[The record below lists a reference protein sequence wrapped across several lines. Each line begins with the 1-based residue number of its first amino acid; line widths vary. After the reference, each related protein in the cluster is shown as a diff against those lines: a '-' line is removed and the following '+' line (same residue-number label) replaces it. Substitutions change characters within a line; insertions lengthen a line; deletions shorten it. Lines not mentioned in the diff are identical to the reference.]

1 MILRK
6 LLVCLILSFCL
17 VNSAYSGEALV
28 DVLIEGYDD
37 GVKSS
42 LRNDREEALIDAK
55 RQAIER
61 AGVRM
66 TSTTKME
73 NFVIKKDWVESKA
86 KAVLLPGFQIIDKGY
101 QADGSYLIILS
112 GRIRSSLIADDQSSS
127 DDKLTKSE
135 GKELDSVYNK
145 ANWEILAGDW
155 DFDNNS
161 ITSKFVS
168 EDSYLILNKELKD
181 YIMEMT
187 ITKMRGG
194 VSYITVGIRQNIF
207 VGGHEMLF
215 RNKTSS
221 RQGFQFGFL
230 LDGRYCLFNGLN
242 GLYYTI
248 GNVSG
253 LYQKNW
259 DTSPIIDNITNKLK
273 IEAIEGNVKIF
284 LNGKR
289 FVEFKDMSHLYGS
302 PMLIVTKNNQIRF
315 SDIIIKQY
323 TK

>member
-6 LLVCLILSFCL
+6 LLVCLMMIFCL
-17 VNSAYSGEALV
+17 VNSAYSGEVLV

-66 TSTTKME
+66 TSTTQME
-73 NFVIKKDWVESKA
+73 DFVVKKDWVESRA

-112 GRIRSSLIADDQSSS
+112 GRIRSLMADDPLAS
-127 DDKLTKSE
+127 DGKLTKSE
-135 GKELDSVYNK
+135 GIDLDSVYNK

-155 DFDNNS
+155 DFNKNS

-168 EDSYLILNKELKD
+168 KDSYLILKKELKD

-187 ITKMRGG
+187 VTKIRGG

-207 VGGHEMLF
+207 EGGYEMLF
-215 RNKTSS
+215 RNRTSS
-221 RQGFQFGFL
+221 RQGYQFGFL
-230 LDGRYCLFNGLN
+230 LDGRYCLFKGHNGQ
-242 GLYYTI
+242 YYTI
-248 GNVSG
+248 ENVSG
-253 LYQKNW
+253 LYQKNG
-259 DTSPIIDNITNKLK
+259 DTSPVIDNITNKLK
-273 IEAIEGNVKIF
+273 IEAIEDNIKIF
-284 LNGKR
+284 VNGKH
-289 FVEFKDMSHLYGS
+289 FVEFKDSSHQYGS
-302 PMLIVTKNNQIRF
+302 PMLIVSPNSQIRF
-315 SDIIIKQY
+315 SDIIIEQY

>member
-6 LLVCLILSFCL
+6 LLVCLILIFCL
-17 VNSAYSGEALV
+17 INPAYSGEVLV

-42 LRNDREEALIDAK
+42 VRNDREEALIDAK

-61 AGVRM
+61 SGVQM
-66 TSTTKME
+66 TSITKME
-73 NFVIKKDWVESKA
+73 DFVVKKDWVESKA

-101 QADGSYLIILS
+101 QSDGSYLVILS
-112 GRIRSSLIADDQSSS
+112 GRIRSLTADDPSSH
-127 DDKLTKSE
+127 DKLTKSE
-135 GKELDSVYNK
+135 GKDLESVYNK
-145 ANWEILAGDW
+145 ASWEILAGNW
-155 DFDNNS
+155 DFEKNS

-168 EDSYLILNKELKD
+168 EDSYLILKKELKD

-187 ITKMRGG
+187 VTKIRGAG

-215 RNKTSS
+215 RNRTSS

-242 GLYYTI
+242 GQYYTI

-253 LYQKNW
+253 LYKKNW
-259 DTSPIIDNITNKLK
+259 DTSPAIDNITNKLK
-273 IEAIEGNVKIF
+273 IEAINDNVKIF
-284 LNGKR
+284 VNGKH
-289 FVEFKDMSHLYGS
+289 FAEFKDMSHLYGS

>member
-6 LLVCLILSFCL
+6 LLVCLMMTFCL
-17 VNSAYSGEALV
+17 ATSAYSEEVLV

-66 TSTTKME
+66 TSTTQME
-73 NFVIKKDWVESKA
+73 DFVVKKDWVESKA

-101 QADGSYLIILS
+101 QADGSYLVILS
-112 GRIRSSLIADDQSSS
+112 GRIRSFMADDLSASEG
-127 DDKLTKSE
+127 KLTKSE
-135 GKELDSVYNK
+135 SIDLNSVYNK
-145 ANWEILAGDW
+145 ANWEILSGDW
-155 DFDNNS
+155 DFDKNS
-161 ITSKFVS
+161 ITSKFIS
-168 EDSYLILNKELKD
+168 KDSFLILKKELKD

-187 ITKMRGG
+187 VTKIRGG

-207 VGGHEMLF
+207 EGGHEILF

-221 RQGFQFGFL
+221 RQGYQFGFL

-242 GLYYTI
+242 GQYHPI
-248 GNVSG
+248 ENVSG
-253 LYQKNW
+253 LFEKNW
-259 DTSPIIDNITNKLK
+259 ETSPVIDKIINKLK
-273 IEAIEGNVKIF
+273 IEAIEDNVKIF
-284 LNGKR
+284 VNGKH
-289 FVEFKDMSHLYGS
+289 FVEFKDDSHQYGS
-302 PMLIVTKNNQIRF
+302 PMLIVSPDSQIRF
-315 SDIIIKQY
+315 SDIKIKQY

>member
-6 LLVCLILSFCL
+6 LLVCLLLTCSFI
-17 VNSAYSGEALV
+17 NSAYSEEVLV

-37 GVKSS
+37 GVKST

-66 TSTTKME
+66 TSTTQMQD
-73 NFVIKKDWVESKA
+73 FVVKKDWVESKA

-101 QADGSYLIILS
+101 QADGSYLVILA
-112 GRIRSSLIADDQSSS
+112 GRIRSLVADEPSAS
-127 DDKLTKSE
+127 DDKPTNAE
-135 GKELDSVYNK
+135 GEDSSSVYNK
-145 ANWEILAGDW
+145 ASWEILAGDW
-155 DFDNNS
+155 DFDKNS

-168 EDSYLILNKELKD
+168 DDSYLILKKELKD

-187 ITKMRGG
+187 VTKIRGG

-207 VGGHEMLF
+207 EGGHEMLF
-215 RNKTSS
+215 RNRTSS

-248 GNVSG
+248 GNVNG
-253 LYQKNW
+253 LFQKNW
-259 DTSPIIDNITNKLK
+259 DTTPLIDAVTNRLK
-273 IEAIEGNVKIF
+273 IEAVGDNVKIF
-284 LNGKR
+284 LNGKH
-289 FVEFKDMSHLYGS
+289 FVEFKDSSHQYGS

-315 SDIIIKQY
+315 SDLIIKPY
-323 TK
+323 TR

>member
-1 MILRK
+1 MILGK
-6 LLVCLILSFCL
+6 LLVCLMMTFCL
-17 VNSAYSGEALV
+17 VNSAYSGEVLV

-66 TSTTKME
+66 TSTTTME
-73 NFVIKKDWVESKA
+73 DFVVKKDWVESRA

-101 QADGSYLIILS
+101 QADGSYLVILS
-112 GRIRSSLIADDQSSS
+112 GRIRSLVADDQSAS

-135 GKELDSVYNK
+135 GIDLDSIYNK
-145 ANWEILAGDW
+145 ASWEILAGDW
-155 DFDNNS
+155 DFDKNS

-168 EDSYLILNKELKD
+168 KDSYLILKKELKD

-187 ITKMRGG
+187 ITKIRGG

-207 VGGHEMLF
+207 EGGHEMLF
-215 RNKTSS
+215 RNRTSS

-242 GLYYTI
+242 GQYYTI

-259 DTSPIIDNITNKLK
+259 DTSPVIDNITNKLK
-273 IEAIEGNVKIF
+273 IEAIADTVKIF
-284 LNGKR
+284 VNGKH
-289 FVEFKDMSHLYGS
+289 FAEFKDMSHLYGS
-302 PMLIVTKNNQIRF
+302 PMLIVSPNSQIRF
-315 SDIIIKQY
+315 SDITIKQY